1 MPYLG
6 IFDQIIEKFDAKI
19 KIFKFDTKMS
29 ELVFWDWNLKTILSY
44 FKSTFSNLPNSKIL

>member
-6 IFDQIIEKFDAKI
+6 IFDQIIEKFDEKI